1 MAAARTLR
9 RGALARGAD
18 APSLSV
24 AAAAQATPTV
34 GTLVRL
40 NAGTA
45 SACDTTAAD
54 YRVGRVV
61 AVTER
66 AVLVADTAN
75 PAGGFTAAEYARF
88 GAAFDTLAW
97 PVDVQAFGEP
107 SDIDNNKR
115 VTVFFTRAVN
125 ELTPRSVNYVVGGFF
140 WERDLFPRQAPRAA
154 DRCAASNEAE
164 LFYMLVP
171 DPQGTINGNRRSKDY
186 VEESTVGTL
195 AHEFQHL
202 ISAARRLY
210 VTDADD
216 FETVWLNEGL
226 SHVAEELV
234 FFRAAKLQARGRL
247 DYGRLSGSDA
257 AFAAFNEFGTDNLRR
272 LIAYLGETE
281 TRSPFADDDDL
292 ETRGATWQFL
302 RYAAD
307 RVGGDEQA
315 LWRRLIN
322 GRQAGMPNLRAALG
336 GASLDDWFR
345 DWSVANFADT
355 QSPALAGLDA
365 RFTFPTWGFRSVI
378 SRYRDQAGRPYALR
392 TRTLADRQP
401 ETVTLNAGS
410 AGYLRFAV
418 PANQPATLRVKVA
431 QAPRSGAVRLSVVR
445 VR

>member
-1 MAAARTLR
+1 
-9 RGALARGAD
+9 
-18 APSLSV
+18 
-24 AAAAQATPTV
+24 
-34 GTLVRL
+34 
-40 NAGTA
+40 
-45 SACDTTAAD
+45 
-54 YRVGRVV
+54 
-61 AVTER
+61 
-66 AVLVADTAN
+66 
-75 PAGGFTAAEYARF
+75 
-88 GAAFDTLAW
+88 
-97 PVDVQAFGEP
+97 VDVQAFGEP